1 MIQDNVKVQLS
12 RTTDIFLKSAAI
24 IAGVTALAGGYAFV
38 LNYVYKPKVQVLS
51 VDYDNGIATIKVG
64 SLFTKNIDINGDTTF
79 HLVGD
84 WGIRF
89 GTILQGDKT
98 VYNRLELVRKGMVNE
113 YLNK

>member
-12 RTTDIFLKSAAI
+12 RTTDIFLKTAAI

-38 LNYVYKPKVQVLS
+38 LNYVYKPKVQVVA
-51 VDYDNGIATIKVG
+51 VDYENGTATIKFG
-64 SLFTKNIDINGDTTF
+64 TLFLKVIEINGDTLF

-98 VYNRLELVRKGMVNE
+98 IYNRLELVRKDMVTE